1 MRFFRLFWIT
11 EGQSAKEGTYVEYFH
26 EDLLKI
32 LALES
37 MRSKT
42 LIIGEDLGT
51 VPPHVREILAHFRVF
66 SYRLFYFERDKWG
79 GFKEAESYPTVA
91 LAAVTTHDL
100 PTLAGF
106 WTAQDIALRN
116 DLHMFPSE
124 LQYYAALQ
132 QRQEEKE
139 KIVQRLISSGFLAKE
154 VTNNPK
160 IYVELTAE
168 LHSAIIGFLL
178 STPAKLVIL
187 SQEDLFRDA
196 RQQNLPG
203 TVSEYP
209 NWSTKMSYSLE
220 ELWQDANVAH
230 CARLFRTW
238 VDHTERGVPRH
249 ES

>member
-1 MRFFRLFWIT
+1 M
-11 EGQSAKEGTYVEYFH
+11 
-26 EDLLKI
+26 
-32 LALES
+32 
-37 MRSKT
+37 
-42 LIIGEDLGT
+42 
-51 VPPHVREILAHFRVF
+51 
-66 SYRLFYFERDKWG
+66 
-79 GFKEAESYPTVA
+79 A